1 MKKSKI
7 AVSVVML
14 LSLLGISASAQ
25 QISSVR
31 PPNGGGFQDSEMLA
45 RAFLRHTTDHYRG
58 NVNTEQKLDNGY
70 TQPICMQFGMGK
82 DMMIT
87 NLVINGKNIPLVR
100 PLAGIPV
107 PVSGYH
113 FFDLRLEAYDENE
126 SLASTG
132 DYHAKGLRVGDRIS
146 VVLQPKMPLIEI
158 PLHDWVSITN
168 IDVMMDGADWL
179 GWCVENGMLIIQ
191 PGPFSINARYEVID
205 RSTGETVARSY
216 IDPFAGKEGD
226 QEAVFSV
233 TQAGG
238 VTPVDLKNITYTGFG
253 GQQFDGHI
261 YREGKALSA
270 KVYSL
275 SGVNRESF
283 TIWVTNLGD
292 GSVTI
297 KKPVEFGEMPEIP
310 TKKVVDEEGMV
321 TYSAS
326 EPIDKAVVIV
336 QPASGDTNNTKFGI
350 SFQTTRLAFSAP

>member
-7 AVSVVML
+7 VVSVVML

-31 PPNGGGFQDSEMLA
+31 PPDGGGFQDSEMLA
-45 RAFLRHTTDHYRG
+45 RAFLQHVTDYFRG
-58 NVNTEQKLDNGY
+58 NVYTEQKLDNGY
-70 TQPICMQFGMGK
+70 TQPICMEFGMGK

-87 NLVINGKNIPLVR
+87 NLVINKKNIPLVR

-113 FFDLRLEAYDENE
+113 YFDLRLEAYDKNQV
-126 SLASTG
+126 LASTG

-158 PLHDWVSITN
+158 PLNDRVNITN
-168 IDVMMDGADWL
+168 IDVMIDGADWW
-179 GWCVENGMLIIQ
+179 GWYVENGMLIIQ
-191 PGPFSINARYEVID
+191 PGPFSINGKCEVID
-205 RSTGETVARSY
+205 RSTGETVARRY
-216 IDPFAGKEGD
+216 IDPFAGKQGD
-226 QEAVFSV
+226 QEAIFSV

-238 VTPVDLKNITYTGFG
+238 VISVDLSNQAYASWFG

-275 SGVNRESF
+275 SGVSGEPF
-283 TIWVTNLGD
+283 TIHVSNLGD
-292 GSVTI
+292 GSVTV

-310 TKKVVDEEGMV
+310 TKKVVDQDGFVSYEV
-321 TYSAS
+321 S
-326 EPIDKAVVIV
+326 EPIDNAVVTVRPGVSTDKGNFTIW
-336 QPASGDTNNTKFGI
+336 
-350 SFQTTRLAFSAP
+350 FQTTLRAFGAP